1 MTVKQ
6 SKSLQNLIYSAVF
19 LALAY
24 VLPFLTGQIPS
35 VGKMLLPMH
44 LPVLLCG
51 FVCGWQW
58 GLGVGFLAPLLRSLT
73 LSMPPFFPMA
83 VSMAFELAA
92 YGAIAGLLHRALPKK
107 VGWDYVSLV
116 VAMLAGRLVW
126 GGVRY
131 LLTFVS
137 DSSFTLA
144 AFWAGGFATALPA
157 IILQLALIPP
167 IVLLVRKAG
176 YLPS

>member
-1 MTVKQ
+1 MNVLRK
-6 SKSLQNLIYSAVF
+6 LILSGLF
-19 LALAY
+19 LALAM
-24 VLPFLTGQIPS
+24 VLPFLTGQIPQI
-35 VGKMLLPMH
+35 GNMLCPMH

-51 FVCGWQW
+51 FLCGWPY
-58 GLGVGFLAPLLRSLT
+58 GLLVGFLSPFLRYILFH
-73 LSMPPFFPMA
+73 MPPLFPTGLA
-83 VSMAFELAA
+83 MAFEMAT
-92 YGAIAGLLHRALPKK
+92 YGAVAGLLYRALPRRT
-107 VGWDYVSLV
+107 VFLYLSLI
-116 VAMLAGRLVW
+116 VAMLTGRLVW

-157 IILQLALIPP
+157 IILQLVLIPP

>member
-1 MTVKQ
+1 MNVLRK
-6 SKSLQNLIYSAVF
+6 LILSGLF
-19 LALAY
+19 LALAM
-24 VLPFLTGQIPS
+24 VLPFLTGQIPQI
-35 VGKMLLPMH
+35 GNMLCPMH

-51 FVCGWQW
+51 FLCGWPY
-58 GLGVGFLAPLLRSLT
+58 GLLVGFLSPFLRYILFHMPSL
-73 LSMPPFFPMA
+73 FPTGLA
-83 VSMAFELAA
+83 MAFEMAT
-92 YGAIAGLLHRALPKK
+92 YGAVAGLLYRALPRRT
-107 VGWDYVSLV
+107 VFLYLSLI

-126 GGVRY
+126 GVVRY

>member
-1 MTVKQ
+1 MNVLRK
-6 SKSLQNLIYSAVF
+6 LILSGLF
-19 LALAY
+19 LALAM
-24 VLPFLTGQIPS
+24 VLPFLTGQIPQI
-35 VGKMLLPMH
+35 GNMLCPMH
-44 LPVLLCG
+44 LPVFLCG
-51 FVCGWQW
+51 FLCGWPY
-58 GLGVGFLAPLLRSLT
+58 GLLVGFLSPFLRYILFHMPSL
-73 LSMPPFFPMA
+73 FPTGLA
-83 VSMAFELAA
+83 MAFEMAT
-92 YGAIAGLLHRALPKK
+92 YGAVAGLLYRALPRRT
-107 VGWDYVSLV
+107 VFLYLSLI

-157 IILQLALIPP
+157 IILQLVLIPP

>member
-1 MTVKQ
+1 MNVLRK
-6 SKSLQNLIYSAVF
+6 LILSGLF
-19 LALAY
+19 LALAM
-24 VLPFLTGQIPS
+24 VLPFLTGQIPQI
-35 VGKMLLPMH
+35 GNMLCPMH

-51 FVCGWQW
+51 FLCGWPY
-58 GLGVGFLAPLLRSLT
+58 GLLVGFLSPFLRYILFHMPSL
-73 LSMPPFFPMA
+73 FPTGLA
-83 VSMAFELAA
+83 MAFEMAT
-92 YGAIAGLLHRALPKK
+92 YGAVAGLLYRALPRRT
-107 VGWDYVSLV
+107 VFLYLSLI

-157 IILQLALIPP
+157 IILQLVLIPP

>member
-1 MTVKQ
+1 MNVLRK
-6 SKSLQNLIYSAVF
+6 LILSGLF
-19 LALAY
+19 LALAM
-24 VLPFLTGQIPS
+24 VLPFLTGQIPQI
-35 VGKMLLPMH
+35 GNMLCPMH

-51 FVCGWQW
+51 FLCGWPY
-58 GLGVGFLAPLLRSLT
+58 GLLVGFLSPFLRYLLFH
-73 LSMPPFFPMA
+73 MPPLFPTGLA
-83 VSMAFELAA
+83 MAFEMAT
-92 YGAIAGLLHRALPKK
+92 YGAVAGLLYRALPRRT
-107 VGWDYVSLV
+107 VFLYLSLI

-157 IILQLALIPP
+157 IILQLVLIPP

>member
-1 MTVKQ
+1 MNILRK
-6 SKSLQNLIYSAVF
+6 LILSGLF
-19 LALAY
+19 LALAM
-24 VLPFLTGQIPS
+24 VLPFLTGQIPQI
-35 VGKMLLPMH
+35 GNMLCPMP

-51 FVCGWQW
+51 FLCGWPY
-58 GLGVGFLAPLLRSLT
+58 GLLVGFLSPFLRYILFHMPSL
-73 LSMPPFFPMA
+73 FPTGLA
-83 VSMAFELAA
+83 MAFEMAT
-92 YGAIAGLLHRALPKK
+92 YGAVAGLLYRALPRRT
-107 VGWDYVSLV
+107 VFLYLSLI

-144 AFWAGGFATALPA
+144 SFWAGGFATALPA
-157 IILQLALIPP
+157 IILQLVLIPP

>member
-1 MTVKQ
+1 MKVLRK
-6 SKSLQNLIYSAVF
+6 LILSGLF
-19 LALAY
+19 LALAM
-24 VLPFLTGQIPS
+24 VLPFLTGQIPQI
-35 VGKMLLPMH
+35 GNMLCPMH

-51 FVCGWQW
+51 FLCGWPY
-58 GLGVGFLAPLLRSLT
+58 GLLVGFLSPFLRYILFHMPSL
-73 LSMPPFFPMA
+73 FPTGLA
-83 VSMAFELAA
+83 MAFEMAT
-92 YGAIAGLLHRALPKK
+92 YGAVAGLLYRALPRRT
-107 VGWDYVSLV
+107 VFLYLSLI

>member
-1 MTVKQ
+1 
-6 SKSLQNLIYSAVF
+6 
-19 LALAY
+19 
-24 VLPFLTGQIPS
+24 
-35 VGKMLLPMH
+35 
-44 LPVLLCG
+44 
-51 FVCGWQW
+51 
-58 GLGVGFLAPLLRSLT
+58 
-73 LSMPPFFPMA
+73 MA
-83 VSMAFELAA
+83 T
-92 YGAIAGLLHRALPKK
+92 YGAVAGLLYRALPRRT
-107 VGWDYVSLV
+107 VFLYLSLI

-157 IILQLALIPP
+157 IILQLVLIPP

>member
-1 MTVKQ
+1 MNVLRK
-6 SKSLQNLIYSAVF
+6 LILSGLF
-19 LALAY
+19 LALAM
-24 VLPFLTGQIPS
+24 VLPFLTGQIPQI
-35 VGKMLLPMH
+35 GNMLCPMH

-51 FVCGWQW
+51 FLCGWPY
-58 GLGVGFLAPLLRSLT
+58 GLLVGFLSPFLRYILFHMPSL
-73 LSMPPFFPMA
+73 FPTGLA
-83 VSMAFELAA
+83 MAFEMAT
-92 YGAIAGLLHRALPKK
+92 YGAVAGLLYRALPRRT
-107 VGWDYVSLV
+107 VFLYLSLI

-137 DSSFTLA
+137 DNSFTLA

-157 IILQLALIPP
+157 IILQLVLIPP

>member
-1 MTVKQ
+1 MNVLRK
-6 SKSLQNLIYSAVF
+6 LILSGLF
-19 LALAY
+19 LALAM
-24 VLPFLTGQIPS
+24 VLPFLTGQIPQI
-35 VGKMLLPMH
+35 GNMLCPMH

-51 FVCGWQW
+51 FLCGWPY
-58 GLGVGFLAPLLRSLT
+58 GLLVGFLSPFLRYILFHMPSL
-73 LSMPPFFPMA
+73 FPTGLA
-83 VSMAFELAA
+83 MAFEMAT
-92 YGAIAGLLHRALPKK
+92 YGAVAGLLYRALPRRT
-107 VGWDYVSLV
+107 VFLYLSLI

>member
-1 MTVKQ
+1 MNILRK
-6 SKSLQNLIYSAVF
+6 LILSGLF
-19 LALAY
+19 LALAM
-24 VLPFLTGQIPS
+24 VLPFLTGQIPQI
-35 VGKMLLPMH
+35 GNMLCPMH

-51 FVCGWQW
+51 FLCGWPY
-58 GLGVGFLAPLLRSLT
+58 GLLVGFLSPFLRYILFHMPSL
-73 LSMPPFFPMA
+73 FPTGLA
-83 VSMAFELAA
+83 MAFEMAA
-92 YGAIAGLLHRALPKK
+92 YGAVAGLLYRALPRRT
-107 VGWDYVSLV
+107 VFLYLSLI

-144 AFWAGGFATALPA
+144 AFWVGGFATALPA
-157 IILQLALIPP
+157 IILQLVLIPP